1 MEVLKEFGIIPVDTV
16 ALETLF
22 ASYKYPQKKVRSLE
36 QKGSLIRMKRGL
48 FVVSSEVSGKT
59 LSAEL
64 IANHIYGPSYVSM
77 ETALRYYGLIP
88 ESVYTVR
95 SMTLKQKKKYENP
108 IGHFEYIHCPADY
121 YPIGIS
127 QIVKDNYSFLIASPE
142 KALCDMVVF
151 TPKLRPRFIKSM
163 YTYLEEDLR
172 LDMDA
177 FLELKTDIFKQC
189 AKFCKKKNEIYNII
203 KILEK

>member
-1 MEVLKEFGIIPVDTV
+1 MDVLKEFGIIPVNTV

-22 ASYKYPQKKVRSLE
+22 TSYKYPQKKVRSLE
-36 QKGSLIRMKRGL
+36 QKGLLLRMKRGL
-48 FVVSSEVSGKT
+48 FVVSPAVSGKS

-95 SMTLKQKKKYENP
+95 SMTINQKKKFGNP
-108 IGHFEYIHCPADY
+108 IGNFEYIHCPVDY

-127 QIVKDNYSFLIASPE
+127 QIVKENYSFLMASPE
-142 KALCDMVVF
+142 KALCDLVVY
-151 TPKLRPRFIKSM
+151 TPKLRPRFLKSM
-163 YTYLEEDLR
+163 YKYLEEDLR

-177 FLELKTDIFKQC
+177 FFEMKATIFNQC
-189 AKFCKKKNEIYNII
+189 ARFSRKKNEIYNLV
-203 KILEK
+203 KILGK